1 MGVSIKATYSPLV
14 KRPIGQF
21 ISQFPKETAA
31 AFEEVYPPIR
41 EQALIDLRRIPAR
54 RYWQKEDWASEK
66 QRIAFFATNG
76 FGGGIPHR
84 RTGRLPAGW
93 QMDARVQGVTIHAEI
108 KNTEK
113 GAPYVYGSLASS
125 GQGKYQQRGHIRTGW
140 SKAYTIVTFWLD
152 ALKDDLYL
160 ALRERLG
167 EVVTGIGTR
176 RRASTRTRRR

>member
-1 MGVSIKATYSPLV
+1 MGVSIKASYSPMV

-21 ISQFPKETAA
+21 INQFPKETAA

-41 EQALIDLRRIPAR
+41 QEMLIDLRRTPTR
-54 RYWQKEDWASEK
+54 RYWQKEDWQSRK
-66 QRIAFFATNG
+66 QMIAFFATNG

-93 QMDARVQGVTIHAEI
+93 QVNARMQGVTIHAEV

-113 GAPYVYGSLASS
+113 GAPYVYGSLSPSS
-125 GQGKYQQRGHIRTGW
+125 QGKYQQRGHIRTGW

-167 EVVTGIGTR
+167 DVVTGIGTR
-176 RRASTRTRRR
+176 RRAYTRTRRR